1 MKTSKEIAEKAR
13 ERTKKQNERAK
24 ETWDNVS
31 CRLPKGTKERI
42 TRSGFTVNGF
52 INTCVLEKLKQVENN
67 THIDINN
74 ISLHTE
80 QEEISIREMTQEEIN
95 RRLTNNTEYLSNV
108 TESSRTNENDFDDKI
123 IDNDIKIDS
132 GAFKKHVPTEQEE
145 TDNRMRLLKLQEE
158 INARKTCI
166 IKPVEQEPALAD
178 IQLPDKP
185 PF

>member
-1 MKTSKEIAEKAR
+1 MKDYQKRANDNYRSKFDIV
-13 ERTKKQNERAK
+13 QI
-24 ETWDNVS
+24 
-31 CRLPKGTKERI
+31 RLAKGTKEQI
-42 TRSGFTVNGF
+42 
-52 INTCVLEKLKQVENN
+52 INKTGKSISQYIQDLIDKDLHNN
-67 THIDINN
+67 FD
-74 ISLHTE
+74 LP
-80 QEEISIREMTQEEIN
+80 
-95 RRLTNNTEYLSNV
+95 NTSEYLSNV
-108 TESSRTNENDFDDKI
+108 TESTRTNENDFDGKI

-166 IKPVEQEPALAD
+166 IKPVEQEPTLTD